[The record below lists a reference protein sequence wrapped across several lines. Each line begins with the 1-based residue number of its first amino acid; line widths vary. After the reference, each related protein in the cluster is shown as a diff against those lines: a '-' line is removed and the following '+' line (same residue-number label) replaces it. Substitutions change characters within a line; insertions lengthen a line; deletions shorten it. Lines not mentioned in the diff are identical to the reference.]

1 MCLAALEA
9 RLIPGSRV
17 VDLGSGSGVLSIA
30 ALRLGAACAVGVDI
44 DPKAE
49 DMARENGAYNGM
61 STPRFQAF
69 TGDVAGDPRA
79 LAALMDA
86 GGPFDLALINIVANV
101 ILALTPSPAPSPAS
115 WRRRDLLRYSGQP
128 PGGGPGLS
136 SGSRIPDTG
145 NPQPSGMALP
155 HRPAGGGSP
164 MKVFSYHTK
173 KMRLRKVL
181 QVLGILALT
190 GLVIWICWL
199 VWLQRYVV
207 YTREG
212 VTFDFDRSTLD
223 LDGKETGPQAAGET
237 APGEILFRLPPQEAQ
252 NLARLSGVYV
262 DGKQLEAGL
271 DQVSQKLS
279 ALESGTAVLLDVKSK
294 SGQFYY
300 TSRIQGAPQSEA
312 LDCAAMDK
320 LIQTLKEQ
328 GCYLIA
334 RLPAFRD
341 SAFAEAKPGS
351 GLTVSSGA
359 LWTDEAQCH
368 WLDPANQAVTANLIQ
383 ICRELQ
389 ERGFDEVVWTDFRI
403 PDSGSIAYTAAA
415 SKDEILRQAARQLA
429 SCASQSFTVSFS
441 DSGDFPLPT
450 GQTRLYLENIAPE
463 QAAGTAEACA
473 VSDSSA
479 QVVFLTASQDP
490 CFDAYSVLRPLE

>member
-1 MCLAALEA
+1 
-9 RLIPGSRV
+9 
-17 VDLGSGSGVLSIA
+17 
-30 ALRLGAACAVGVDI
+30 
-44 DPKAE
+44 
-49 DMARENGAYNGM
+49 
-61 STPRFQAF
+61 
-69 TGDVAGDPRA
+69 
-79 LAALMDA
+79 
-86 GGPFDLALINIVANV
+86 
-101 ILALTPSPAPSPAS
+101 
-115 WRRRDLLRYSGQP
+115 
-128 PGGGPGLS
+128 
-136 SGSRIPDTG
+136 
-145 NPQPSGMALP
+145 
-155 HRPAGGGSP
+155 
-164 MKVFSYHTK
+164 MKVFSYHT

-237 APGEILFRLPPQEAQ
+237 APGEILFQAAPQEAQ

-328 GCYLIA
+328 GCPPAGLPGLGLCRGQA
-334 RLPAFRD
+334 RLRADRLFR
-341 SAFAEAKPGS
+341 
-351 GLTVSSGA
+351 
-359 LWTDEAQCH
+359 
-368 WLDPANQAVTANLIQ
+368 
-383 ICRELQ
+383 
-389 ERGFDEVVWTDFRI
+389 
-403 PDSGSIAYTAAA
+403 
-415 SKDEILRQAARQLA
+415 
-429 SCASQSFTVSFS
+429 
-441 DSGDFPLPT
+441 
-450 GQTRLYLENIAPE
+450 
-463 QAAGTAEACA
+463 
-473 VSDSSA
+473 
-479 QVVFLTASQDP
+479 
-490 CFDAYSVLRPLE
+490 RPVDR